1 MKRKGLVAILA
12 AIMVM
17 ASSAFCFADTGSL
30 KLESTYPENGQKN
43 TSIENVGVKLY
54 FNNTISTKEAMKAD
68 EKLVKIVDSKGKK
81 IDTIV
86 LFKDNL
92 VLVVADNTQKAQRIS
107 NSETYTL
114 VIDPSFVDDQGN
126 TLGEK
131 TTVEFTTYNQKLNN
145 IINMAMMFVM
155 FGGIMF
161 VTIKQQKDQ
170 AAEKAAAQ
178 QDKAGNNFN
187 PYREAK
193 RTGKTVEE
201 VMAEE
206 AKRQEKLNKKKGKK
220 KEQKADSK
228 HVKIENCA
236 DYLNNVYRVQAPR
249 PIKKKATAAP
259 ATPAKKGKS
268 GKR

>member
-1 MKRKGLVAILA
+1 MKRKGLVAVLA

-17 ASSAFCFADTGSL
+17 ASSAFCFADEAGLQL
-30 KLESTYPENGQKN
+30 KSSYPEDGQKN

-54 FNNTISTKEAMKAD
+54 FNNTFSTKEAQKKD
-68 EKLVKIVDSKGKK
+68 EKLVKIIDSKGDA

-86 LFKDNL
+86 LFKKDM
-92 VLVVADNTQKAQRIS
+92 VLVVADNTEKAKRIS

-114 VIDPSFVDDQGN
+114 VIDPEFVDDDGN

-131 TTVEFTTYNQKLNN
+131 TKIEFTTYNQKLNN

-161 VTIKQQKDQ
+161 FTIKQQKDQ
-170 AAEKAAAQ
+170 AREKAEAQAEKS
-178 QDKAGNNFN
+178 NTNFN
-187 PYREAK
+187 PYKEAK
-193 RTGKTVEE
+193 KTGKSVEE
-201 VMAEE
+201 VKAEE
-206 AKRQEKLNKKKGKK
+206 AKRLEKANKKKGKK
-220 KEQKADSK
+220 KKETKVDTK

-236 DYLNNVYRVQAPR
+236 DYLNNVYRVAAPR
-249 PIKKKATAAP
+249 PIKKTPAAP
-259 ATPAKKGKS
+259 EKKGKG